1 MAVTAPADR
10 WVSKAPKLGF
20 VGSFDGIRGLGVC
33 MVLVG
38 HALFEYLESWVTIVD
53 TFFVMSGF
61 LIVTLLLQESR
72 NTGTINIKKFYQR
85 RGIRL
90 LPSVWLFVSVWLVIG
105 AVGQA
110 VGIEGLKF
118 TEVLKDGTAAV
129 TYVYHVFFPNGLYMI
144 HPGQQ
149 DKRTMWHLWTL
160 SVEEHFY
167 LIIPGLVWFCLKR
180 NWVKLLG
187 WGMGLGAAAIGIA
200 RLLAYTGPLMGDGA
214 PSGLRLAFLQRPDAL
229 MWGVTLAILNAHITT
244 ETAERIKKPMMWV
257 GYVSFVVWLAVLNL
271 SSGLADKLGLPY
283 FKYLPDGPSEA
294 GHAAMVE
301 HWYWFRFGHTLGA
314 LAFAGMFF
322 ALYRYPGW
330 WLERFFS
337 LSPFRW
343 MGRMSYTLYVWHA
356 LPYVILLALTNG
368 DDATPTVKLLRTPIL
383 VLAAFAVSIPVF
395 YKVEMRVMGMKLRFA
410 SEKDTLDLRTGKMVA
425 TPGRDGTS
433 ESDRTTVEGDRP

>member
-1 MAVTAPADR
+1 MTAAAGGPR
-10 WVSKAPKLGF
+10 TRFVSKAPKLGF

-38 HALFEYLESWVTIVD
+38 HALFQYLESWVTIVD

-72 NTGTINIKKFYQR
+72 STGTISIRKFYQR
-85 RGIRL
+85 RAIRL
-90 LPSVWLFVSVWLVIG
+90 LPSVFLFVSVWLVIG
-105 AVGQA
+105 AVASLIG
-110 VGIEGLKF
+110 VKGLGLG
-118 TEVLKDGTAAV
+118 EVAKDALAAV
-129 TYVYHVFFPNGLYMI
+129 TYTYHVFFPNGLYMI

-187 WGMGLGAAAIGIA
+187 FAMGGGALAIGIA
-200 RLLAYTGPLMGDGA
+200 RLLAYTGPAMS
-214 PSGLRLAFLQRPDAL
+214 SGTPAGIRLAFLQRPDAL
-229 MWGVTLAILNAHITT
+229 MWGVTLAILNAHID
-244 ETAERIKKPMMWV
+244 ERTAERIRKPMMVV
-257 GYVSFVVWLAVLNL
+257 GYVGFAVWLAMLNL
-271 SSGLADKLGLPY
+271 SSGFVDKLGLPY
-283 FKYLPDGPSEA
+283 FKYLPDRPA
-294 GHAAMVE
+294 DATHAAMSG

-314 LAFAGMFF
+314 LAFAAMFF

-337 LSPFRW
+337 LKPFRW

-356 LPYVILLALTNG
+356 LPYLIILVATGG
-368 DDATPTVKLLRTPIL
+368 DDASPAVKVLRTPIL
-383 VLAAFAVSIPVF
+383 IAAAFAVSIPVF
-395 YKVEMRVMGMKLRFA
+395 YKVEMRVMGMKMKFA
-410 SEKDTLDLRTGKMVA
+410 SEKETLDLRTGKMVDVGEALGDGKDA
-425 TPGRDGTS
+425 T
-433 ESDRTTVEGDRP
+433 